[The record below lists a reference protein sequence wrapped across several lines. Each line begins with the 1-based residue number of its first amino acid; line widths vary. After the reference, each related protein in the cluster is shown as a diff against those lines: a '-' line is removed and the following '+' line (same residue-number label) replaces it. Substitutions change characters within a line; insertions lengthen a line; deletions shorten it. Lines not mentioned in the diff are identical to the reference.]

1 MMQFSVMYL
10 PKQSK
15 LWEVM
20 TMVGTF
26 SMQQFVFH
34 VKQHTAGFS
43 ENKVLAYPI
52 IDIQVAIPSSHWF
65 WIFYEC
71 MEGKQIG

>member
-1 MMQFSVMYL
+1 MMQFSVMYR
-10 PKQSK
+10 PNQTK

-20 TMVGTF
+20 KMVGTF
-26 SMQQFVFH
+26 SMQQFAFH

-43 ENKVLAYPI
+43 EDIILAQTFI
-52 IDIQVAIPSSHWF
+52 HIQVAIPSSHWF

-71 MEGKQIG
+71 M